1 VQNWLESIAQNL
13 VAEFLFLSILLALG
27 GRCPVSDSSVTG

>member
-1 VQNWLESIAQNL
+1 MSSLEPWSG
-13 VAEFLFLSILLALG
+13 SILQVVLG